1 MGFEL
6 EMPQIYAVGWLASM
20 QEQYAKQIKF
30 DTKFLTS
37 QLDIIEKSNNFL
49 KGNPYHYPHPNEIAH
64 MLWAQYLTNKAGWV
78 NGL

>member
-1 MGFEL
+1 MN
-6 EMPQIYAVGWLASM
+6 
-20 QEQYAKQIKF
+20 
-30 DTKFLTS
+30 

-64 MLWAQYLTNKAGWV
+64 MLWAQYLTKQAGWI